1 MTAILIVTFR
11 VYTFVHGLKSRFAD
25 ILTFDQS
32 TAPGETVDPEEAH
45 AAMQKWHER
54 EANGLYLRLKSFR
67 MMPRFFATPPRGV
80 ILRNIEVEPSLV
92 CLRDLT
98 KFTEAREGAKTT
110 AGLADSWNAMWLDGA
125 ATRLL
130 YILVDAHV
138 WSMTEESRAG
148 WLSTKAPT
156 GLQASWIGIS
166 AAVCLYLGTVV
177 PFLNGGELLS
187 ERLHQQVLSMLQ
199 RDLEFTMDRRV
210 SESPRQ
216 GDLWFW
222 QAFIGAF
229 SLELRDKGASPLT
242 PVLLPLKPV
251 FRDFVRRWAAST
263 ETKLW
268 SDARSSLQRICW
280 PAGSLNEVI
289 ARSTWY
295 AAINGHG

>member
-1 MTAILIVTFR
+1 MVAVLIVEFR
-11 VYTFVHGLKSRFAD
+11 VYTFVHGLKSRFSD
-25 ILTFDQS
+25 ILTFDHS
-32 TAPGETVDPEEAH
+32 TAAGETVDPDEAH

-54 EANGLYLRLKSFR
+54 EINGLYLRLKSFR

-80 ILRNIEVEPSLV
+80 VLRNVEVEPSLV

-110 AGLADSWNAMWLDGA
+110 ANLADIWNAMWLDGA

-130 YILVDAHV
+130 YILVDSHV
-138 WSMTEESRAG
+138 WSMTEQSRAG

-156 GLQASWIGIS
+156 RLQASWTGIS
-166 AAVCLYLGTVV
+166 AAISLYLGTVV
-177 PFLNGGELLS
+177 PFLNAGELLA
-187 ERLHQQVLSMLQ
+187 ERLHQQVLSMLHK
-199 RDLEFTMDRRV
+199 DLELTRDDWV
-210 SESPRQ
+210 SERSLQ
-216 GDLWFW
+216 GDFWFW

-251 FRDFVRRWAAST
+251 FKDFVRRWAAGT

-268 SDARSSLQRICW
+268 FDARSSLQRICW
-280 PAGSLNEVI
+280 PAGPLNEEV
-289 ARSTWY
+289 AQSTWS